1 MESIKINSI
10 TGYETKVSECGRV
23 WKIVY
28 VSNSLKLFRNDELVS
43 DKSEFINNLYVQ
55 LKIYCT
61 EPIDFSMSIA
71 MFEDLSKSLGITE
84 TSFEEMLQVFYLLKE
99 MKQFQL
105 RAESY

>member
-10 TGYETKVSECGRV
+10 TGYETKVSECGRI

-28 VSNSLKLFRNDELVS
+28 VAGVLKLFRNDEQVS
-43 DKSEFINNLYVQ
+43 DKSEFINNLYTQ

-61 EPIDFSMSIA
+61 EPIDFSISIT
-71 MFEDLSKSLGITE
+71 MFEDLSKILGIAE
-84 TSFEEMLQVFYLLKE
+84 TSFEEMLQIFYLLKE

-105 RAESY
+105 RN